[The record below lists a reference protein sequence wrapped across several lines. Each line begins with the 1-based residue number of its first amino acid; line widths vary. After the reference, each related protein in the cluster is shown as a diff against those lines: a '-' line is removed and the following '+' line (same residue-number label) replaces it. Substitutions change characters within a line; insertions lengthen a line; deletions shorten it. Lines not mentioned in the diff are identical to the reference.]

1 MPRESKRALI
11 TGAGSGIGRALAV
24 EAASRGIR
32 VALTGRR
39 QDPLDATARLIVG
52 QVETLTIPADVTI
65 GSDRRALVAN
75 IAARWGALDFL
86 FNNAGVVEGGPVK
99 ASGDEALER
108 VFATNVIAPI
118 ALARDFLPLML
129 RAKPAR
135 VVNIGSVFGDI
146 PYPGFAAYSASKFA
160 LRGFSTALRR
170 EWAEAGIGVTYAAP
184 RATRTEAAAAF
195 SALIEATKMTLD
207 PPELVARQIWDA
219 VERGDQSVYPRGA
232 ERVFVLIQ
240 RLFPRL
246 VDRAL
251 AKQTAALAS

>member
-1 MPRESKRALI
+1 
-11 TGAGSGIGRALAV
+11 
-24 EAASRGIR
+24 
-32 VALTGRR
+32 
-39 QDPLDATARLIVG
+39 
-52 QVETLTIPADVTI
+52 
-65 GSDRRALVAN
+65 
-75 IAARWGALDFL
+75 
-86 FNNAGVVEGGPVK
+86 
-99 ASGDEALER
+99 
-108 VFATNVIAPI
+108 VIAPI